1 MADGYVSYPS
11 VFVVDSGTKL
21 PPLPPKP
28 GQTRIQNRRNRQI
41 QNILLVL
48 VCLALIGLLVEGCFI
63 YYLHWN
69 NKTSEDKSDNPQTEA
84 RRGPNEENPITKKPK
99 LPTILHPSKP
109 LAHLTAGDKKP
120 KKDGIMEW
128 KENGDSILYGL
139 IHRDGKLIVQ
149 KEGYYYV
156 YSKLSYSAEGPPFIQ
171 MVKKNTTRYLGN
183 SITLLTYYRHN
194 SNSVHKGSMRSSFLG
209 GVFHLYKE
217 DAVFVHVN
225 NGTLVRL
232 HNSADNFF
240 GMFML

>member
-1 MADGYVSYPS
+1 
-11 VFVVDSGTKL
+11 SG
-21 PPLPPKP
+21 
-28 GQTRIQNRRNRQI
+28 
-41 QNILLVL
+41 
-48 VCLALIGLLVEGCFI
+48 
-63 YYLHWN
+63 
-69 NKTSEDKSDNPQTEA
+69 
-84 RRGPNEENPITKKPK
+84 GPNEEKPVTKKPK
-99 LPTILHPSKP
+99 LLTIQHPSKP

-120 KKDGIMEW
+120 KKDGVMEW
-128 KENGDSILYGL
+128 KENGDSILYEL
-139 IHRDGKLIVQ
+139 KYKDGKLIIQ

-194 SNSVHKGSMRSSFLG
+194 SNSNKGSMRSSFLG
-209 GVFHLYKE
+209 GIFHLYKE

-225 NGTLVRL
+225 NGSLIRL